1 MRYRGFLGAL
11 ALGAAL
17 IAIAGEARAFDESKY
32 PNLKGQWR
40 RVPVP
45 GVVGQPGYDQYK
57 IQGRTQ
63 QAPMTPE
70 AAKIF
75 EASLADQQ
83 AGGQGGDPTY
93 TCKSPG
99 MPRIMTVYDPMELVV
114 TPETVHVFIEHVHDN
129 RRIYTDGR
137 DWPKLIEPSFAGYSI
152 GRWIDDKGAGHYD
165 ALMVETRGFKG
176 PRAFDAT
183 GIPLHSDNR
192 TVIRERI
199 FLDPADPNILYDDI
213 TTIDDSLTRPWSVLK
228 KYGRVGGK
236 QPLWEETNCAEGNGH
251 VEIGGQG
258 YFLSADGRL
267 MPTKKDQPAPDLRYF
282 KPGGK

>member
-1 MRYRGFLGAL
+1 MRYRDLIRA
-11 ALGAAL
+11 
-17 IAIAGEARAFDESKY
+17 IAIAAAFVAGAGGARAFDESKY
-32 PNLKGQWR
+32 PDLKGQWR

-45 GVVGQPGYDQYK
+45 GVVGQPGYDQTK
-57 IQGRTQ
+57 IQGRPQ
-63 QAPMTPE
+63 EAPLTPE

-75 EASLADQQ
+75 EASIADQ
-83 AGGQGGDPTY
+83 ALGGQGGDPTY

-99 MPRIMTVYDPMELVV
+99 MPRIMTVYDPMEIVV

-152 GRWIDDKGAGHYD
+152 GRWIDTKGTGRYD
-165 ALMVETRGFKG
+165 MLTAETRGFKG

-183 GIPLHSDNR
+183 GIPLAADNR

-199 FLDPADPNILYDDI
+199 FLDTANPNILYDEI
-213 TTIDDSLTRPWSVLK
+213 TTIDDALTRPWSVIK
-228 KYGRVGGK
+228 KYGRVPVK
-236 QPLWEETNCAEGNGH
+236 QPVWEETNCTEGNGH

-267 MPTKKDQPAPDLRYF
+267 MPTKKGEPPPDLRYF
-282 KPGGK
+282 KQGGK

>member
-1 MRYRGFLGAL
+1 MRYRGLIGAL
-11 ALGAAL
+11 MLAA
-17 IAIAGEARAFDESKY
+17 AFVAMAGDGWAFDESKY

-57 IQGRTQ
+57 IQGRPQ
-63 QAPMTPE
+63 EAPLTAE
-70 AAKIF
+70 AAKIL
-75 EASLADQQ
+75 EASLADQ
-83 AGGQGGDPTY
+83 ALGGQGGDPTY
-93 TCKSPG
+93 ICRSPG
-99 MPRIMTVYDPMELVV
+99 MPRIMTVYDPMEIVI

-137 DWPKLIEPSFAGYSI
+137 DWPKAIEPSFAGYSI
-152 GRWIDDKGAGHYD
+152 GRWIDSKEAGRYD
-165 ALMVETRGFKG
+165 QLAVETRGFKG

-192 TVIRERI
+192 TVVRERI
-199 FLDPADPNILYDDI
+199 FLDAADPNILYDEI
-213 TTIDDSLTRPWSVLK
+213 TTIDDALTRPWSVAK
-228 KYGRVGGK
+228 KYGRVPTQ
-236 QPLWEETNCAEGNGH
+236 QPIWDETNCAEGNGH

-267 MPTKKDQPAPDLRYF
+267 MPTKKGQPPPDLRYF